1 VADILALENLYNGV
15 RAYFD
20 ANGWTKVYQPFGW
33 REPAQQQTVEDR
45 IAWVPG
51 DRSGFVGELEGT
63 TQPGGV
69 PRYLA
74 TLNEVFHV
82 VVSTWAD
89 EKEPESELLAWRST
103 RILWGRWYEA
113 AFHVAQGTFTIRR
126 QEWVQIHKER
136 RSGTALIAT
145 ITIQSPMYSDEWTII
160 PLPGTPLD
168 SPARFVVDVEELDV
182 TEQVISGPA
191 APIAVAA
198 TIGQITLAGEQPIDE
213 LPLASGA
220 IALVKDQFDK
230 TENGLYVVDV
240 GAWVRTADVLAQGF
254 FVTVAPGGTANG
266 DTGWRLITSDPVV
279 VGVSPLEFE
288 LYGPFRVTEED

>member
-15 RAYFD
+15 RSYFET
-20 ANGWTKVYQPFGW
+20 NGWGKVYQPFGW
-33 REPAQQQTVEDR
+33 REPAQQQAVQDR

-51 DRSGFVGELEGT
+51 DRSGFVGEIVGT

-89 EKEPESELLAWRST
+89 KLDPENELFAWRTT

-113 AFHVAQGTFTIRR
+113 AFHVAQGTFTIQR

-145 ITIQSPMYSDEWTII
+145 ITIQSPMYSDEWIII
-160 PLPGTPLD
+160 PVADAPLD

-198 TIGQITLAGEQPIDE
+198 TTGPITLSGEQPIDGI
-213 LPLASGA
+213 PLVSGA
-220 IALVKDQFDK
+220 IALVKDEPDK
-230 TENGLYVVDV
+230 TRNGLYVVDV

-279 VGVSPLEFE
+279 VGVSPLVFE